1 MQLTNKF
8 KYSILALL
16 ALTKNHGSSEP
27 LQTHEIEALQGLG
40 NRNLE
45 SLLTTLKRGGLI
57 KSIRGSQGGYFLA
70 REPED
75 ITILDVFNCIEE
87 SKTLVPPK
95 STSSKTIEKILI
107 QNLRVEMYQAA
118 FSTFQKYTLSDL
130 YHRQEILRRVPMY
143 YI

>member
-8 KYSILALL
+8 RHSILALL
-16 ALTKNHGSSEP
+16 ALTKNHGNSEP
-27 LQTHEIEALQGLG
+27 LQTHEIEALQGLA

-45 SLLTTLKRGGLI
+45 SLLTTLKRGGLV

-75 ITILDVFNCIEE
+75 ITILDVFSCIEE
-87 SKTLVPPK
+87 LDTLVSPK
-95 STSSKTIEKILI
+95 STLPETIEKKLI
-107 QNLRVEMYQAA
+107 QNIRIETYQAA
-118 FSTFQKYTLSDL
+118 FGILQKYTLSDL
-130 YHRQEILRRVPMY
+130 YHRQEKLKKVLMY

>member
-16 ALTKNHGSSEP
+16 ALTKNHGNSEP
-27 LQTHEIEALQGLG
+27 LQMHEIEALQGLA

-45 SLLTTLKRGGLI
+45 SLLTTLKRGGLV

-75 ITILDVFNCIEE
+75 ITILDVFSCIEE
-87 SKTLVPPK
+87 LDTFLSPK
-95 STSSKTIEKILI
+95 STSLKTTEKNLI
-107 QNLRVEMYQAA
+107 QDLRVETYQAA
-118 FSTFQKYTLSDL
+118 FSILQKYTLSDL
-130 YHRQEILRRVPMY
+130 YHRQEMLRKVVMY
-143 YI
+143 HI

>member
-1 MQLTNKF
+1 MQLTNKL

-27 LQTHEIEALQGLG
+27 LQMQEIEELQGLA

-45 SLLTTLKRGGLI
+45 SLLTALKRGGLV

-75 ITILDVFNCIEE
+75 ITILDVFNCVEDLD
-87 SKTLVPPK
+87 TLVSTK
-95 STSSKTIEKILI
+95 STSPETIEKNLI
-107 QNLRVEMYQAA
+107 QNLRVERYQAA
-118 FSTFQKYTLSDL
+118 FAILQKYTLSDL
-130 YHRQEILRRVPMY
+130 YHRQEMLRRVPMY